1 MNDNFRHK
9 KKWGQ
14 NFLKDHN
21 IVRKIVSESGINKED
36 KVWEIGP
43 GKGILTQEIL
53 AVSPNLELF
62 EIDSD
67 VVEIIREKFGPDI
80 VIHQGDAIKIDWEP
94 LLSQPIKIVANIPYQ
109 ITSPLLY
116 KVCRNSSKITSVT
129 IMVQKEFA
137 DRLKAKP
144 NTKEYAALTLKT
156 QFFYNVKQLFKVP
169 AHLFYPPPRVDSA
182 VIQLTLR
189 QDIPDIENLPLFN
202 KLVDAAFAMRRKTL
216 RNNLKAFIGSD
227 NLKKLDSEKII
238 DLSRRG
244 ETLSEEEYL
253 NLYSYLNDILE
264 FKI

>member
-1 MNDNFRHK
+1 MKDNFRHK

-14 NFLKDHN
+14 NFLKDPN
-21 IVRKIVSESGINKED
+21 IVRKIVSESGITSQD

-53 AVSPNLELF
+53 AISPNLEVF
-62 EIDSD
+62 EIDPE
-67 VVEIIREKFGPDI
+67 VVEIIEKKFDNI
-80 VIHQGDAIKIDWEP
+80 VIHQGDVIKIDWQP
-94 LLSQPIKIVANIPYQ
+94 LLTEPIKIVANIPYQ

-116 KVCRNSSKITSVT
+116 KICRNSSKITSVT
-129 IMVQKEFA
+129 LMVQKEFA

-169 AHLFYPPPRVDSA
+169 AHLFYPAPRVDST
-182 VIQLTLR
+182 VIQLNLR
-189 QDIPDIENLPLFN
+189 EDIPNIENLALFN

-216 RNNLKAFIGSD
+216 RNNLKSFIGSE
-227 NLKKLDSEKII
+227 NLKVLENENII

-253 NLYSYLNDILE
+253 NLYSYLNDILK
-264 FKI
+264 FKV

>member
-1 MNDNFRHK
+1 MIDNFHHK

-14 NFLKDHN
+14 HFLKDNN
-21 IVRKIVSESGINKED
+21 IVRKIVAESEITKED

-53 AVSPNLELF
+53 AVTSKLTLF
-62 EIDSD
+62 EIDPE
-67 VVEIIREKFGPDI
+67 VIEIIQEKFGNELE
-80 VIHQGDAIKIDWEP
+80 IHAGDVIKIDWKP
-94 LLSQPIKIVANIPYQ
+94 LLTEPIKIVANIPYQ

-116 KVCRNSSKITSVT
+116 KICRNSDNIKSVT
-129 IMVQKEFA
+129 LMVQKEFA

-169 AHLFYPPPRVDSA
+169 AHLFFPPPRVDSA
-182 VIQLTLR
+182 VIHLTLR
-189 QDIPDIENLPLFN
+189 EDIPDMKNLELFN
-202 KLVDAAFAMRRKTL
+202 KLVDVAFSMRRKTL
-216 RNNLKAFIGSD
+216 RNNLKAFLGAD
-227 NLKKLDSEKII
+227 NLSKLEESKLI

-253 NLYSYLNDILE
+253 NLYSYLNDILK
-264 FKI
+264 FKL